1 MVVVAHGE
9 VDAYCNE
16 HDMIIGDRYDG
27 DLLEYKGRYA
37 VVVTDAGVSKNEY
50 FYMKYKLLLRKV
62 ELISVKWASVELSE
76 FVVYCAE
83 QESKRRKK
91 SGRVRFG
98 SQRRGGMIVD
108 DPAGMR
114 VVNRIFEL
122 RDSGATYERIRND
135 EGVHHL
141 DGRKMSISTIQ
152 VILGNRDKY
161 GK

>member
-1 MVVVAHGE
+1 MIVVAHGD
-9 VDAYCNE
+9 VDRYCSE
-16 HDMIIGDRYDG
+16 HDMVIGERYEG
-27 DLLEYKGRYA
+27 DLRGYKGCCPL
-37 VVVTDAGVSKNEY
+37 VTDADIAKNEY
-50 FYMKYKLLLRKV
+50 FYIKYKMLLRKV
-62 ELISVKWASVELSE
+62 QIISTRWASVELAE
-76 FVVYCAE
+76 FVAYCAE
-83 QESKRRKK
+83 QESKHRKER
-91 SGRVRFG
+91 GRVMFG
-98 SQRRGGMIVD
+98 CRRLGGMIVD

>member
-1 MVVVAHGE
+1 MIVVAHGD
-9 VDAYCNE
+9 VDRFCSE
-16 HDMIIGDRYDG
+16 HDMVISERYEG
-27 DLLEYKGRYA
+27 DLWGYKGCCPL
-37 VVVTDAGVSKNEY
+37 VTDADIEKNEY
-50 FYMKYKLLLRKV
+50 FYIKYKMLLRKV
-62 ELISVKWASVELSE
+62 QIISTRWASVELSE
-76 FVVYCAE
+76 FVAYCAE
-83 QESKRRKK
+83 QDMKRRKVA
-91 SGRVRFG
+91 GRVMFG
-98 SQRRGGMIVD
+98 KCRRGGMIVD

-114 VVNRIFEL
+114 VVDRIIEL

>member
-1 MVVVAHGE
+1 MIVAAHGD
-9 VDAYCNE
+9 VDRYCSE
-16 HDMIIGDRYDG
+16 RDMIISERYVG
-27 DLLEYKGRYA
+27 DLREYKGRCPL
-37 VVVTDAGVSKNEY
+37 VTDADIAKNEY
-50 FYMKYKLLLRKV
+50 FYIKYKMLLRKV
-62 ELISVKWASVELSE
+62 QIISTRWASVELAG
-76 FVVYCAE
+76 FVAYCAE
-83 QESKRRKK
+83 QESKRQKVG
-91 SGRVRFG
+91 GRVKFG
-98 SQRRGGMIVD
+98 YRRRGGMIVD

-135 EGVHHL
+135 ESVHHL

>member
-1 MVVVAHGE
+1 MVVVAHGN
-9 VDAYCNE
+9 VDRYCSE
-16 HDMIIGDRYDG
+16 HDMIIGERYEG
-27 DLLEYKGRYA
+27 DLREYKGRCPLI
-37 VVVTDAGVSKNEY
+37 TDADIPKNEY
-50 FYMKYKLLLRKV
+50 YYIKYKMLLRKV
-62 ELISVKWASVELSE
+62 QIISVRWASAELSE
-76 FVVYCAE
+76 FVAYCAE
-83 QESKRRKK
+83 QEAKRRKVG
-91 SGRVRFG
+91 GRVMFG
-98 SQRRGGMIVD
+98 YRRRGGVIVD

-114 VVNRIFEL
+114 VVDRIIEL